1 MSKYEWTS
9 YSNVHNLLLMNGGI
23 IFGGAIRDTILH
35 KFHATEFYK
44 QRDEYLKINPNG
56 VFDYDDKEISL
67 NTLGRFT
74 IPTDIDVFVY
84 EDHYNFII
92 SKLQKRYAI
101 KITTIKDLQYT
112 IKDLEPHI
120 YKLYK
125 IEVFIIYQ
133 NVKPQVVKID
143 MIVCP
148 NDRDRPFPLVDVD
161 FNVNALFQSL
171 EKGIYVSPMFCKHNH
186 DRTML
191 LYNIM
196 NDIKHKIARGVVIN
210 VSGYR
215 IAKLIAKNWDVN
227 IKFNIY
233 RFHECSTIDDEDSC
247 TICTINK
254 KEFSYCVNFMNCN
267 CKSIIC
273 MTCIQENSDKIDKC
287 PTCRSDID
295 SDNSLGRMHELRI
308 YNEYCK

>member
-1 MSKYEWTS
+1 MSRHEWAS
-9 YSNVHNLLLMNGGI
+9 YSNVHQMLLTNGGI
-23 IFGGAIRDTILH
+23 IFGGAIRDTIVH

-44 QRDEYLKINPNG
+44 QRDEYMEKNPTG
-56 VFDYDDKEISL
+56 VFEYDDREISP

-92 SKLQKRYAI
+92 TKLQKKYPI
-101 KITTIKDLQYT
+101 KISMIKDLQYT
-112 IKDLEPHI
+112 VPDLEPNT

-125 IEVFIIYQ
+125 IEVFMIYPI
-133 NVKPQVVKID
+133 KAQVVKID

-148 NDRDRPFPLVDVD
+148 NDRGRAFPLMEVD

-171 EKGIYVSPMFCKHNH
+171 EKNIHVSPMYDKNNR

-196 NDIKHKIARGVVIN
+196 NDIKHKIARGIAPN
-210 VSGYR
+210 VTGYR
-215 IAKLIAKNWDVN
+215 VRKMIAKDWDVK
-227 IKFNIY
+227 IKFTIY
-233 RFHECSTIDDEDSC
+233 RFHECSAIDDEEIC
-247 TICTINK
+247 TICTVNK
-254 KEFSYCVNFMNCN
+254 KEFTECVNFVKCR

-273 MTCIQENSDKIDKC
+273 LTCIKDNFEKIEKC
-287 PTCRSDID
+287 PTCRCLID
-295 SDNSLGRMHELRI
+295 SDIKPLRLHELRI
-308 YNEYCK
+308 HEEYCK

>member
-9 YSNVHNLLLMNGGI
+9 YTNVHQMLLMNGGI
-23 IFGGAIRDTILH
+23 IFGGAIRDIILH

-44 QRDEYLKINPNG
+44 QREEYLKTNPNG
-56 VFDYDDKEISL
+56 VFDYDNKETSP

-92 SKLQKRYAI
+92 TKLQKRYPI
-101 KITTIKDLQYT
+101 KITMIKDLQYT
-112 IKDLEPHI
+112 VPDLEPNT

-125 IEVFIIYQ
+125 IEVFMIHPIKAQ
-133 NVKPQVVKID
+133 IVKID

-148 NDRDRPFPLVDVD
+148 NDRERAPPLMDVD

-171 EKGIYVSPMFCKHNH
+171 EKNIYVSPMYDRHNH

-196 NDIKHKIARGVVIN
+196 NDIKHKIARGSVNN

-215 IAKLIAKNWDVN
+215 IAKLISKNWDVN

-233 RFHECSTIDDEDSC
+233 RFHECSSIDDEETC
-247 TICTINK
+247 TICTVNK
-254 KEFSYCVNFMNCN
+254 KEFSYCVNFMKCH

-273 MTCIQENSDKIDKC
+273 MSCIQENTDKIDKC
-287 PTCRSDID
+287 PTCRTDID
-295 SDNSLGRMHELRI
+295 LDNRTHELRI